1 VAIASQG
8 WGKTLTVVAGIAVV
22 VAAGAGALMI
32 AGGRDDDRPTA
43 GPGDGSGPRASASS
57 TTAPPLPGTDVL
69 AVLSSGGLE
78 RRYVVHVP
86 GSYDG
91 TLPVAVVLVLH
102 GLGGDA
108 NEAARISGMSVKSDA
123 EGFLAVYPE
132 GSGAVMAFNA
142 GQCCGGAAAR
152 HVDDVSF
159 LRDVVAD
166 VSTNYAVDPQR
177 IYAAG
182 MSNGAM
188 MAYRLGCEMSD
199 VLAAIASVAGALEID
214 CAPAQPVSAIV
225 FHGTGDAIVP
235 YNGGRVVNPPGG
247 MDPDYD
253 PVSTAIGQWATIGGC
268 TGATEQQVSANVTRQ
283 VQTGCLDGHDVEL
296 YTVIDGGHAWPGGQ
310 PRRTGGD
317 VPTTEVVATDL
328 IWDFFAAHP
337 KP

>member
-1 VAIASQG
+1 MVS
-8 WGKTLTVVAGIAVV
+8 L
-22 VAAGAGALMI
+22 
-32 AGGRDDDRPTA
+32 GG
-43 GPGDGSGPRASASS
+43 
-57 TTAPPLPGTDVL
+57 V
-69 AVLSSGGLE
+69 E

-91 TLPVAVVLVLH
+91 TQHVPVVLVLH
-102 GLGGDA
+102 GSGGNA

-123 EGFLAVYPE
+123 EGFVAVYPE
-132 GSGAVMAFNA
+132 GAGRSQTFNA
-142 GQCCGGAAAR
+142 GRCCGVAGR
-152 HVDDVSF
+152 GNVDDVSF
-159 LRDVVAD
+159 LRAVVAA
-166 VSTNYAVDPQR
+166 VSANYTVDPHR

-199 VLAAIASVAGALEID
+199 VLAAIAPVAGALEID

-235 YNGGRVVNPPGG
+235 YNGGRVVNPPQG
-247 MDPDYD
+247 MAPDYE
-253 PVSTAIGQWATIGGC
+253 PVSTAIGQWATIAGC
-268 TGATEQQVSANVTRQ
+268 TGATDEQVSASVVRQ
-283 VQTGCLDGHDVEL
+283 VRTGCLAGYGVEL
-296 YTVIDGGHAWPGGQ
+296 YTVDGGGHAWPGGE
-310 PRRTGGD
+310 PGWAGGD